1 MFTLKK
7 VNKIDESIFYKQKR
21 YGLNNKPFDIY
32 KMRTMRTDPFI
43 KGNTSKNDPRI
54 YPFARNIRNLRL
66 DELPQILNVLSGHMH
81 LVGPRA
87 EWVKLSDEYNKMIV
101 NYSFRHVVK
110 PGITGWAQIAYP
122 YGVDA
127 YDAEQKLMYD
137 IYYIKNWSVWL
148 EIEICFKTLLV
159 MLDKKGF

>member
-1 MFTLKK
+1 
-7 VNKIDESIFYKQKR
+7 
-21 YGLNNKPFDIY
+21 
-32 KMRTMRTDPFI
+32 
-43 KGNTSKNDPRI
+43 
-54 YPFARNIRNLRL
+54 
-66 DELPQILNVLSGHMH
+66 
-81 LVGPRA
+81 
-87 EWVKLSDEYNKMIV
+87 MIV

-122 YGVDA
+122 YGVDT

-148 EIEICFKTLLV
+148 EIEICFKNLLV